1 MCRMQNAVKN
11 SAAPVLKKHNTSMTD
26 KNNAPLQQQ
35 LHVSGK

>member
-11 SAAPVLKKHNTSMTD
+11 STAPVLKNHSTSMTV

-35 LHVSGK
+35 LHVSDK